1 MRSLPFAFVL
11 GLAALAGVPMAAR
24 AQGTAADYGR
34 SDSLQNLL
42 RPLSPAPAVGARWE
56 DGGKR
61 LWYSVSVSYG
71 VQKTYEVDAR
81 TGRITDAP
89 SEPPQSDRNLRAQ
102 LPAPLQDRN
111 GPETTITFKNQSK
124 RTVRVYTVDWLRQ
137 RTPYGELKPG
147 ENREQPT
154 REGHVWLLTDESGHS
169 LAAYQLE
176 KGPGVAV
183 YDGRSPAPRV
193 DYETAAGD
201 GISPDGKW
209 RLTHDHDN
217 LRLQSVADRTQYV
230 TLTTDG
236 TDSDVY
242 ETQPSWSP
250 DSKLLAVSRVQ
261 PGDHHV
267 VTIVRSSPPDQI
279 QPKLHILDDYL
290 KPGDNIGHE
299 QLVIIDVATHKQVEV
314 DQTLMPNPWQFT
326 DFHWS
331 PDAKTLYFVE
341 NERGHKRLRLVA
353 ADVATGKVRMVVEES
368 SPTFIDYA
376 DKLWVWYLDQT
387 GEALW
392 MSERSGYNH
401 IYRVDLAT
409 GKMKP
414 VTQGKWMVRS
424 VERVFPDERQLV
436 LKIMGRNPKQ
446 DPYYYHYARVGFDGK
461 GFTMLT
467 EGDGSHALY
476 WAPDRESYLDTY
488 SRVDLPPITEL
499 RRASDGKLLATL
511 AKADDKALRA
521 TGWTPPERFTAKA
534 RDGRTDIYGIIYKP
548 TNFDPAKKYPVV
560 EDIYAGPQ
568 DFFVPKTF
576 EAYRSDAKLAELGF
590 IVVKIDGLGTNW
602 RGKAFHDVCYQ
613 NLADAGL
620 PDRILWM
627 KAAAKTRP
635 WMDLDRVGIFG
646 TSAGGQS
653 AASAMF
659 RFGDFYKAGVA
670 DCGCHDNRMDKIWWN
685 ELWMGW
691 PVGKAYADNSNVPVA
706 KNLEGK
712 LYLMVA
718 EDDTNVDPASTMQ
731 VVNALIK
738 AGKDFD
744 LLVYPNSEHG
754 VLGHPYAFRRMED
767 FFVRSLYGAEPRR

>member
-1 MRSLPFAFVL
+1 MRHFSSAFVL
-11 GLAALAGVPMAAR
+11 GLAALVGLPTGVL
-24 AQGTAADYGR
+24 AQGTALDYKR
-34 SDSLQNLL
+34 SDALQSLL
-42 RPLSPAPAVGARWE
+42 RPLAPPPAPGTQWE

-61 LWYSVSVSYG
+61 LWYSVHAGRGIVKYR
-71 VQKTYEVDAR
+71 QVDVR
-81 TGRITDAP
+81 TGLITDLAT
-89 SEPPQSDRNLRAQ
+89 PPQPGENVLRAM
-102 LPAPLQDRN
+102 LPAPSQERT
-111 GPETTITFKNQSK
+111 GSETTITFKNQSK
-124 RTVRVYTVDWLRQ
+124 QTVRVYWIDGTRR
-137 RTPYGELKPG
+137 RTPYGLLKPG
-147 ENREQPT
+147 EIREQHT
-154 REGHVWLLTDESGHS
+154 FDGHVWLLTNESDHP
-169 LAAYQLE
+169 LAAYIADSR
-176 KGPGVAV
+176 PGAAV
-183 YDGRSPAPRV
+183 YNGASPAPRIDSEPDFGV
-193 DYETAAGD
+193 
-201 GISPDGKW
+201 SPDGKW
-209 RLTHDHDN
+209 RIFPDHNN
-217 LRLQSVADRTQYV
+217 LGLQSAADRTQQV
-230 TLTTDG
+230 ALTTDG
-236 TDSDVY
+236 KESDSY
-242 ETQPSWSP
+242 ESQPTWSP
-250 DSKLLAVSRVQ
+250 DSKLVAVSRVR
-261 PGDHHV
+261 PGDHRI
-267 VTIVRSSPPDQI
+267 VTIVRSSPKDQV
-279 QPKLHILDDYL
+279 QPKLLDLDYL
-290 KPGDNIGHE
+290 KPGDQIGHA
-299 QLVIIDVATHKQVEV
+299 QIVIIDLATHKQVEV
-314 DQTLMPNPWQFT
+314 DQTTMPNPWQFT

-331 PDAKTLYFVE
+331 PNAKTLYFVD
-341 NERGHKRLRLVA
+341 NERGHKRLRLMA
-353 ADVATGKVRMVVEES
+353 ADAATGKVRTVVEET

-401 IYRVDLAT
+401 IYLVDLAT
-409 GKMKP
+409 GNMKP

-424 VERVFPDERQLV
+424 VERVFPDRRQMV
-436 LKIMGRNPKQ
+436 IRIMGRDPKQ
-446 DPYYYHYARVGFDGK
+446 DPYYYHFARVGFDGK

-467 EGDGSHALY
+467 EGDGSHTIR
-476 WAPDRESYLDTY
+476 WAPDGVTYLDTY

-499 RRASDGKLLATL
+499 RRATDGKLLATL
-511 AKADDKALRA
+511 SKADDQALRA
-521 TGWTPPERFTAKA
+521 TGWTPPERFVAKG
-534 RDGRTDIYGIIYKP
+534 RDGQTDIYGILYKP
-548 TNFDPAKKYPVV
+548 TNFDPTKKYPVI

-576 EAYRSDAKLAELGF
+576 DPYRSDAKLAELGF
-590 IVVKIDGLGTNW
+590 IVVKIDGMGTNW

-691 PVGKAYADNSNVPVA
+691 PVTKAYADNSNVTAA
-706 KNLEGK
+706 KNLTGK

-731 VVNALIK
+731 VVNALIQ

-744 LLVYPNSEHG
+744 LLVYPNSDHG

-767 FFVRSLYGAEPRR
+767 FFVRSLYGAEPRREP